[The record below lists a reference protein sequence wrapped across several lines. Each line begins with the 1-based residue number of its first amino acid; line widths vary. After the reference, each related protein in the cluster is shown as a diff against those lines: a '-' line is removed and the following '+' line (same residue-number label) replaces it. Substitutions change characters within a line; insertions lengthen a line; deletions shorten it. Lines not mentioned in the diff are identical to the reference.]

1 VETEQVQKTASQDL
15 KPKYEPPKVKV
26 MDEAAVLTA
35 FQVNASGATAWWS
48 C

>member
-1 VETEQVQKTASQDL
+1 METEKVQKATSQDL
-15 KPKYEPPKVKV
+15 KPKYEAPKVKV

-35 FQVNASGATAWWS
+35 FQVNASAATAWWS